1 MNKEGME
8 SGREVRR
15 EDRGMSGEKE
25 AIGFGERG
33 GREGEKRER
42 GVPQVLVGC
51 HSAPVSHQDQ

>member
-15 EDRGMSGEKE
+15 EDRGMSGE
-25 AIGFGERG
+25 RG
-33 GREGEKRER
+33 GRERG

-51 HSAPVSHQDQ
+51 QYLNKISDVP